1 MTEWHGG
8 KGSRDR
14 SKDRDKFNDNFDK
27 IFGKKKGNKERK
39 EQMSPNKN
47 KPGWAK
53 FVQKRMC
60 NGEMVN
66 CTPTP
71 ERCTPMRFRC
81 MCGCAVAH
89 TCTYAHPPLRTLV
102 LLVRATVRTCISIE
116 NYSERYIKIP
126 SYFAEIVFSSRNIVR
141 I

>member
-89 TCTYAHPPLRTLV
+89 ACTYAHPPLRALV

>member
-1 MTEWHGG
+1 MS

-14 SKDRDKFNDNFDK
+14 TKDRDKFDVNFEK
-27 IFGKKKGNKERK
+27 IFSKNKGNKERK
-39 EQMSPNKN
+39 KQMSHNN
-47 KPGWAK
+47 IKPDCAK
-53 FVQKRMC
+53 IIQKRMC
-60 NGEMVN
+60 NGKMPN
-66 CTPTP
+66 CTPTLRSP
-71 ERCTPMRFRC
+71 SLMRFRC
-81 MCGCAVAH
+81 LCGCAVAH
-89 TCTYAHPPLRTLV
+89 ACTYAHAPLKALV

>member
-1 MTEWHGG
+1 MLTNSMAMCILGC
-8 KGSRDR
+8 
-14 SKDRDKFNDNFDK
+14 
-27 IFGKKKGNKERK
+27 IL
-39 EQMSPNKN
+39 QCKN
-47 KPGWAK
+47 G
-53 FVQKRMC
+53 VCKRLC
-60 NGEMVN
+60 NGQRGN
-66 CTPTP
+66 CTCPP
-71 ERCTPMRFRC
+71 ERCMVAVIYG

-89 TCTYAHPPLRTLV
+89 ACTYAHPPLRALV